1 MSYIISEEKKIDKR
15 KFVWYNSKEGGIME
29 LENYK
34 GIGPKTLNCLHR
46 LGIWTSN
53 DLLQY
58 YPFRFNKIERSNL
71 LFIEDGE
78 SIIIDGIVE
87 SEAKVSYI
95 RGYRDKMD
103 FRLDTGQKLL
113 GVTIFNRGYLKCKLV
128 VGAKITVMG
137 KYNKK
142 RGSIMA
148 SDIKFSLLS
157 DIPKIEPVYHVTTG
171 INNSQLSGLIDKIKM
186 DELVDYLPGY
196 LVERYDFLSKKEAI
210 QQIHHPVNYE
220 VLKKAIHR
228 LKFEELFLFM
238 LKMNYLKSK
247 TTETGLER
255 QVAWEKIEQVIQSLP
270 FVLTLDQIKAVKDIY
285 QDLISAKRMNRL
297 LQGDVGSGKT
307 IVSFLAL
314 YINYLGGY
322 QGALMAPTEILARQ
336 HYENIQKLFPML
348 KVGLLTGKLKAKEK
362 RELYDKIEKNELQ
375 VIIGTH
381 ALISEKVKYPNLG
394 LVITDEQHRFGVNQ
408 RSELKNKGITPDIL
422 YMSATPIPRTYA
434 ITLFGDMDISN
445 IKTKP
450 AGRKETITYLK
461 KTSELKD
468 VLALMYE
475 QLKLGHQIYVI
486 APLIEESDKM
496 ELETVDK
503 LKEKMELA
511 FGKVCKIGVMH
522 GKLNAKEKED
532 VMNAFQ
538 NNDIQILISTT
549 VIEVGVDVG
558 NATMMVVFDSYR
570 FGLSALHQL
579 RGRVGRN
586 ELQSYFVLISDMEA
600 ERLNILTKT
609 NDGFEISDAD
619 FKLRGSGDMFGVRQ
633 SGDMQFK
640 LADLKR
646 DYKMVVVAKEDSQE
660 FLDNYIQDI
669 KYKHIANTLYQIDTL
684 D

>member
-1 MSYIISEEKKIDKR
+1 MK
-15 KFVWYNSKEGGIME
+15 
-29 LENYK
+29 LEDYK
-34 GIGPKTLNCLHR
+34 GIGPRILNALHR

-71 LFIEDGE
+71 SLLEDGDK
-78 SIIIDGIVE
+78 IIIDGLLE
-87 SEAKVSYI
+87 NDAKVSYI

-103 FRLDTGQKLL
+103 FRLDTGGKLIS
-113 GVTIFNRGYLKCKLV
+113 VTIFNRGYLKNKLIA
-128 VGAKITVMG
+128 GTKITVMG
-137 KYNKK
+137 KYNK
-142 RGSIMA
+142 RRNSIMA
-148 SDIKFSLLS
+148 SDIKFGFL
-157 DIPKIEPVYHVTTG
+157 PNTPTIEPVYHVTTG
-171 INNSQLSGLIDKIKM
+171 INNSQLSLLIDKM
-186 DELVDYLPGY
+186 DRNDVIDYVPMY
-196 LVERYDFLSKKEAI
+196 LQEKYDFFSKKEAI
-210 QQIHHPVNYE
+210 EQIHHPHNYE
-220 VLKKAIHR
+220 ALKKAIHR
-228 LKFEELFLFM
+228 LKYEELFLFM
-238 LKMNYLKSK
+238 LKMNYLKEK
-247 TTETGLER
+247 TAEQGLSREVSW
-255 QVAWEKIEQVIQSLP
+255 QEVEKAIQGLP
-270 FVLTLDQIKAVKDIY
+270 FLLTLDQQKAVKDIY
-285 QDLISAKRMNRL
+285 QDLVSSKRMNRL

-314 YINYLGGY
+314 YINKLAGY

-336 HYENIQKLFPML
+336 HYQNIQKLFPNL

-362 RELYDKIEKNELQ
+362 RELYAKLENNEIE
-375 VIIGTH
+375 VVIGTH
-381 ALISEKVKYPNLG
+381 ALISEQVKYHNLG

-450 AGRKETITYLK
+450 VGRKETITYLK
-461 KTSELKD
+461 RTLQLKE
-468 VLALMYE
+468 VLSLMYE
-475 QLKLGHQIYVI
+475 QLKEGHQIYVI

-503 LKEKMELA
+503 LKQKMELA
-511 FGKVCKIGVMH
+511 FGKICKVGVMH
-522 GKLNAKEKED
+522 GKLSAKEKED
-532 VMNAFQ
+532 VMTAFQ
-538 NNDIQILISTT
+538 NNEIQILISTT
-549 VIEVGVDVG
+549 VIEVGVDVA
-558 NATMMVVFDSYR
+558 NATAMVVFDSYR

-586 ELQSYFVLISDMEA
+586 ELQSYFVLISDMDA

-646 DYKMVVVAKEDSQE
+646 DYKLVVMAKQDSQE
-660 FLDNYIQDI
+660 FLDTHIQDI
-669 KYKHIANTLYQIDTL
+669 KYKHIANTLYEIDTL